1 VSIREPAADR
11 NSVLRVENIRR
22 RRVVDDDRV
31 LQVAANL
38 RQVLDVVALVVVA
51 AFSKQP
57 VVDNLVDIKLVKER
71 VAILSWN

>member
-1 VSIREPAADR
+1 
-11 NSVLRVENIRR
+11 VLRVENVRG

-38 RQVLDVVALVVVA
+38 RQVLDVVTLVVVA
-51 AFSKQP
+51 AFSEQP
-57 VVDNLVDIKLVKER
+57 VVDNLVDVELVEER

>member
-1 VSIREPAADR
+1 M
-11 NSVLRVENIRR
+11 LRVENIRR